1 MPAPT
6 PSSKT
11 PVHVVRIW
19 DLPTRLFHW
28 SLAAVVIGLLIT
40 GLNGGAAM
48 VWHFRL
54 GYVMLSLLMFRLVWG
69 VLGGRWSRF
78 SSFLYAPRALWSYL
92 RGQGSAA
99 LHAGHNPLGA
109 LSVFALLL
117 FLMAQVASGLVSD
130 DEIASAGPLT
140 AWVSAEWVS
149 LATHYHRQIG
159 KTILIALVLLH
170 VAAILYH
177 LVRKHD
183 NLIRPMIHGDKV
195 LQEALPPSRDDL
207 RTRLWAALLGLICA
221 TAVWLLLRFA
231 PG

>member
-1 MPAPT
+1 MPVPTSSSPT
-6 PSSKT
+6 PA
-11 PVHVVRIW
+11 HVVRIW

-28 SLAAVVIGLLIT
+28 SLAAVVIGLLVT

-54 GYVMLSLLMFRLVWG
+54 GYTALSLLMFRLVWG
-69 VLGGRWSRF
+69 LLGGRWSRF
-78 SSFLYAPRALWSYL
+78 RSFLYSPRTLWNYL
-92 RGQGSAA
+92 RGQGSAS

-117 FLMAQVASGLVSD
+117 FLLAQVASGLISD
-130 DEIASAGPLT
+130 DEIASAGPFT
-140 AWVSAEWVS
+140 AWVNAEWVS

-159 KTILIALVLLH
+159 KTILMALMLLH

-183 NLIRPMIHGDKV
+183 NLICPMLDGDKV

-207 RTRLWAALLGLICA
+207 HTRLWAALLGLLCA
-221 TAVWLLLRFA
+221 AAVWLLLRFA